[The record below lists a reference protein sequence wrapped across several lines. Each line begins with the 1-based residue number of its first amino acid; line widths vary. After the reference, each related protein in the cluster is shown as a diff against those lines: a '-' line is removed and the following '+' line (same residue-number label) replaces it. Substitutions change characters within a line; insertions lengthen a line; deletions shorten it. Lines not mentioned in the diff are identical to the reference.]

1 MCVCGGLLKNNVM
14 KQFFAFIKKEFFHV
28 FRDRKTLLLLF
39 GLPIVQ
45 IVLFGFALSNEIKDT
60 KIVICDYAK
69 DIGTQSIIQRFQASD
84 EFDIEQTILS
94 HQEIESTFKKGKVKM
109 VIVFPVNFH
118 QELLHNNSAQVQ
130 LILDATD
137 PNTATTLNSYASN
150 IIMDYQ
156 LSLLDGQ
163 PIPFQINVEPRMIY
177 NPELKG
183 TTNFVPGVMTLVIL
197 LICVMMTSVSIVR
210 EKELGTMEILLVS
223 PFNPIMVVIAKAVP
237 YLLLSLV
244 NLAIILVLSVYL
256 LDLPIV
262 GSLPLLVGLST
273 LFIITALALG
283 LLISNATNSQQTAM
297 LLSLM
302 GMLLPTMMLTGFMF
316 PLENMPLPLQ
326 GIANIVPSKWYYII
340 VKSVMIKGLGFAAIW
355 KETLILAV
363 MTIVLLFAS
372 IRLFKTRLS

>member
-1 MCVCGGLLKNNVM
+1 MGSEMC
-14 KQFFAFIKKEFFHV
+14 I
-28 FRDRKTLLLLF
+28 RDR
-39 GLPIVQ
+39 
-45 IVLFGFALSNEIKDT
+45 
-60 KIVICDYAK
+60 
-69 DIGTQSIIQRFQASD
+69 
-84 EFDIEQTILS
+84 
-94 HQEIESTFKKGKVKM
+94 
-109 VIVFPVNFH
+109 
-118 QELLHNNSAQVQ
+118 
-130 LILDATD
+130 
-137 PNTATTLNSYASN
+137 
-150 IIMDYQ
+150 
-156 LSLLDGQ
+156 
-163 PIPFQINVEPRMIY
+163 
-177 NPELKG
+177 
-183 TTNFVPGVMTLVIL
+183 
-197 LICVMMTSVSIVR
+197 SIVR

-262 GSLPLLVGLST
+262 GSLPLLAGLST

-355 KETLILAV
+355 KETLILGV